1 MLEDILTFQMIV
13 QHKSLTKAGKEL
25 GISTS
30 IVTRRLARLEKSLN
44 TRLLQ
49 RTTRQIHLTEAGEIF
64 FNKITDVLYGLEAS
78 KEAVR
83 NLSDNVAGTLKVGL
97 PAGISQLYVTKMLHQ
112 FSQKYPNISIH
123 IVTGHHLLGLL
134 TTGFDLVIHAG
145 ILPDSNF
152 YFKKIGSWK
161 KIFCA
166 SPDYLNKYGTPNT
179 PLELKSHNCI
189 DHYDNADRT
198 WEYKENNIVKKIA
211 INGNIRAD
219 NHFDI
224 RQLIVSGMGISYLSK
239 CTIYEDLKQGR
250 LVSILDDFQS
260 SEFGTYAVYPTNKFI
275 SKKVQIFLDFMTNL
289 LGSVYGETSL

>member
-1 MLEDILTFQMIV
+1 MLEDILTFQTIV

-44 TRLLQ
+44 IRLLQ

-64 FNKITDVLYGLEAS
+64 FNQITDVLYGLEAS
-78 KEAVR
+78 KEAIR
-83 NLSDNVAGTLKVGL
+83 NLSGNVAGTLKVGL
-97 PAGISQLYVTKMLHQ
+97 PTGISQLYVTKMLHQ
-112 FSQKYPNISIH
+112 FSQKYPDISIH
-123 IVTGHHLLGLL
+123 IVTGHNLLGLL
-134 TTGFDLVIHAG
+134 TAGFDLVIHAG
-145 ILPDSNF
+145 ILPDSSF

-166 SPDYLNKYGTPNT
+166 SPDYLKKYGTPNT

-189 DHYDNADRT
+189 DHYDNAERT
-198 WEYKENNIVKKIA
+198 WEYKEDNIVKKIA
-211 INGNIRAD
+211 INGSIRAD

-224 RQLIVSGMGISYLSK
+224 RQLVLSGMGISYLSK

-250 LVSILDDFQS
+250 LVSVLDDFQS

-275 SKKVQIFLDFMTNL
+275 SKKIQVFLDFMTNL